1 VPTSKS
7 LNQINDY
14 LNEDNYMLTTSLN
27 HKFTDRLQFNL
38 AYVRTGYEE
47 DLLEHRSANTYAKDS
62 AGAVIPTLVEMQV
75 FNRKRKRFVDNAS
88 AFFTYD
94 FSLGKTEHKFLA
106 GFDYSQ
112 ERQPFGGSQLQARG
126 YRNNTNTGAS
136 NYNPAQPTK
145 FMYETVNGVKRPV
158 PNVPHFDLTAAS
170 PYALQDMSKYFYTR
184 VDFDPTFNSLNGFY
198 IQDQIKLGRVQAL
211 IGLRYENFFDK
222 VAYLKPTETKT
233 KQDAFIPRLGLVFE
247 VNKNINAYATYS
259 ANSQHHCQ
267 PVGRWSV

>member
-1 VPTSKS
+1 MDRGQAVFANADIYSVPTSKS

-106 GFDYSQ
+106 GFK
-112 ERQPFGGSQLQARG
+112 FKTFCCFL
-126 YRNNTNTGAS
+126 S
-136 NYNPAQPTK
+136 NLTK
-145 FMYETVNGVKRPV
+145 
-158 PNVPHFDLTAAS
+158 
-170 PYALQDMSKYFYTR
+170 
-184 VDFDPTFNSLNGFY
+184 
-198 IQDQIKLGRVQAL
+198 
-211 IGLRYENFFDK
+211 K
-222 VAYLKPTETKT
+222 VWLPGHAC
-233 KQDAFIPRLGLVFE
+233 IV
-247 VNKNINAYATYS
+247 
-259 ANSQHHCQ
+259 
-267 PVGRWSV
+267 